1 MEKRAGLRHLLWF
14 LLGAAC
20 FALAQPLARL
30 PLLNWA
36 QGTTGFTL
44 FSVLHPLITLACV
57 ALSAGIFEEGAR
69 FLFKLFL
76 RPARCPFSQ
85 PLLFGLGHGLMEAGL
100 LIVPALL
107 AGYSLSQLWLGLV
120 ERALAVVL
128 HVSLTVVVWNGFQR
142 GRRAAYLL
150 LAVAIHGLVDFV
162 LPALQLYG
170 LGEIAIELIFAA
182 MVLFM
187 ALYAARSKKYYLK
200 GGREDE
206 TAEQRR

>member
-1 MEKRAGLRHLLWF
+1 MKKRAVLRHLLWL

-20 FALAQPLARL
+20 FALAQPLTRL

-36 QGTTGFTL
+36 QGTTWFTL
-44 FSVLHPLITLACV
+44 FSMLHPLLALACV

-100 LIVPALL
+100 LLVPAIL

-142 GRRAAYLL
+142 GKRALYLL
-150 LAVAIHGLVDFV
+150 LAVAIHRLVDFV

-170 LGEIAIELIFAA
+170 LGAIAIELVFAA
-182 MVLFM
+182 MVLLM
-187 ALYAARSKKYYLK
+187 VLYAVHSKKHYLK
-200 GGREDE
+200 GGRENE
-206 TAEQRR
+206 TTEQR